1 MFSIRLKLSYYRFNM
16 IYYTTYTI
24 YGQFQL
30 LRRSF
35 QELWWEKSEFG
46 TILIQKCQKCKN
58 LRSKF
63 QLLRT
68 SFQELW
74 WQKTWFG
81 HFCKK
86 ISWVLLR
93 KMCQNYFSRFFPWVH
108 QKNRVVEKCEKIT
121 DFAIFPLGTSKK
133 SGRSENLWQKL
144 QPFCDFWDLV
154 EKWGLYFSIVYN

>member
-1 MFSIRLKLSYYRFNM
+1 ME
-16 IYYTTYTI
+16 
-24 YGQFQL
+24 
-30 LRRSF
+30 RSF

-46 TILIQKCQKCKN
+46 TFWIQKCQKCKN

-108 QKNRVVEKCEKIT
+108 QKNRVVEKCGKIT

-133 SGRSENLWQKL
+133 SGRSENLWQKS
-144 QPFCDFWDLV
+144 QPFCDFWDLLKFEV
-154 EKWGLYFSIVYN
+154 KIRPKDLVLLNIDCLEIFLSLGGGYTFSVVLILCFL